1 MQAKF
6 LQRLDI
12 VVHIALHHVIRCA
25 ATDAGEIMAESSA
38 GR

>member
-12 VVHIALHHVIRCA
+12 AVHIALHHDARRA
-25 ATDAGEIMAESSA
+25 ATDAGAVMAESSA